1 MLLTIV
7 LATRARLILILME
20 RLVPFR
26 ASKGTSLTKKKQIL
40 RYGTIHKGCVFFVPY
55 PEKNAL
61 FCIFFIL
68 TPMFWEFKAVPLQ
81 RKLKIIV
88 PARDKNFKK
97 YMVMLTYQL
106 LKIAPDGGR
115 FASTTL
121 GLLFGLMEV
130 GLAGW
135 FLISLIMGVC

>member
-1 MLLTIV
+1 MKI
-7 LATRARLILILME
+7 
-20 RLVPFR
+20 
-26 ASKGTSLTKKKQIL
+26 
-40 RYGTIHKGCVFFVPY
+40 
-55 PEKNAL
+55 
-61 FCIFFIL
+61 FCIFFFL
-68 TPMFWEFKAVPLQ
+68 TPVFWEFNVVLLQ

-130 GLAGW
+130 GLAVW
-135 FLISLIMGVC
+135 FVVAAIVNC